1 MKAVESEGTNVEQA
15 VERALILLDL
25 TREQVTVEVI
35 QDPAAGASGNAIVRV
50 MPKGAK
56 AAASAPRPV
65 VSRETPRTELATR
78 APREET
84 DESGGAGEEGD
95 LAKSVLV
102 DLLSHMG
109 LSCRV
114 DAPDV
119 EDDGQRV
126 RITVSGE
133 DTALVI
139 GRQGQTLDAIELV
152 LNRIVDRTM
161 PGSRQ
166 ITVDAESYRDRRAQ
180 KLADA
185 AIHEAEQVRRTG
197 RPVALEPM
205 TPRDRRSVHI
215 ALRDQHGVTTHS
227 EGEGQF
233 RHIVIEP
240 ARPLG
245 TTAPRARTL

>member
-25 TREQVTVEVI
+25 TRDQVAVEVI
-35 QDPAAGASGNAIVRV
+35 QDPATGAPGNAIVRV

-56 AAASAPRPV
+56 PAAPAPRPD
-65 VSRETPRTELATR
+65 VSRETPRSEPAAR
-78 APREET
+78 ARREES
-84 DESGGAGEEGD
+84 DEAGEEGD
-95 LAKSVLV
+95 LARSVLV

-152 LNRIVDRTM
+152 LNRIVDRTI

-166 ITVDAESYRDRRAQ
+166 VTVDAESYRDRRAQ

-215 ALRDQHGVTTHS
+215 ALRDEAGVTTHS
-227 EGEGQF
+227 EGEGPF

-245 TTAPRARTL
+245 TTAQRARIL